1 LLIFGLVLG
10 ACAGEP
16 GASVGDVA
24 NLKATYPPLSVDDEL
39 VAAGRQLCLTSGDAD
54 PELPLVLQ
62 DRREPD
68 FAMMIFADDAVT
80 VTCEVERTADE
91 IRPWSQGI
99 AGRWTSDSAA
109 GSGGLSIMQAA
120 ARDATSWDSAQ
131 GVVPVG
137 TTIVRVVVNDAAIDA
152 VIGEDLYSVTWPGG
166 VPPTVLVALGSDG
179 REVARIGSAEL
190 AEIFDRPCDPAVSL
204 GPCPSTP

>member
-1 LLIFGLVLG
+1 
-10 ACAGEP
+10 
-16 GASVGDVA
+16 VA
-24 NLKATYPPLSVDDEL
+24 NLEATYPPLPLDDEL
-39 VAAGRQLCLTSGDAD
+39 TTAARQLCLTDGDAD
-54 PELPLVLQ
+54 PDLPLVLQ

-68 FAMMIFADDAVT
+68 FAMMIFANDAVM

-91 IRPWSQGI
+91 IRPWGQGM
-99 AGRWTSDSAA
+99 AERWTSDNAA
-109 GSGGLSIMQAA
+109 GGGGPSIMQAA

-131 GVVPVG
+131 GVVPAG
-137 TTIVRVVVNDAAIDA
+137 TSIVRVVVNDVAIDA
-152 VIGEDLYSVTWPGG
+152 VIGQDLYSVTWPGG